1 MKEQKSIHYTFSYL
15 ILIFFIFSF
24 IGWVWEVAFHIAIDG
39 AFINRGV
46 FYGPWLPIYGS
57 GGIVMVLLAVKLKSH
72 PLRLC
77 GSIMAVSAVLEY
89 ITSVALERMTGNR
102 WWDYSEYL
110 FNFQGRVCLYGLLV
124 FGIGGCLII
133 YRVMPGLEKKIE
145 NIPVQIRRGIC
156 MALVILFFID
166 AMMVMKNPNQG
177 AGISIAAMRYFLN
190 LFGGF

>member
-1 MKEQKSIHYTFSYL
+1 MKKQKSVQYTFSYL

-24 IGWVWEVAFHIAIDG
+24 IGWAWEVAFHIAIDG

-89 ITSVALERMTGNR
+89 ITSVVLERVTGNR
-102 WWDYSEYL
+102 WWDYSEYR

-124 FGIGGCLII
+124 FGIGGCLIV

-145 NIPVQIRRGIC
+145 KIPLQVRRGIC
-156 MALVILFFID
+156 IVLVILFFID
-166 AMMVMKNPNQG
+166 AMMVMRNPNQG
-177 AGISIAAMRYFLN
+177 IGISIAAMR
-190 LFGGF
+190 

>member
-24 IGWVWEVAFHIAIDG
+24 IGWVWEVVFHIAIDG

-89 ITSVALERMTGNR
+89 ITSVALERVTGNR

-145 NIPVQIRRGIC
+145 KIPVQIRRGIC
-156 MALVILFFID
+156 IALVILFFID

-177 AGISIAAMRYFLN
+177 VGISIAAMR
-190 LFGGF
+190 

>member
-1 MKEQKSIHYTFSYL
+1 MKEHKSIQDTCSYL
-15 ILIFFIFSF
+15 ILMFFIFSF

-57 GGIVMVLLAVKLKSH
+57 GGIVIVLLAVKLKSH

-89 ITSVALERMTGNR
+89 VTSVALERVTGNR
-102 WWDYSEYL
+102 WWDYSEYR

-124 FGIGGCLII
+124 FGIGGCLIV
-133 YRVMPGLEKKIE
+133 YRVMPGLERKIE
-145 NIPVQIRRGIC
+145 KIPLQIRRGISI
-156 MALVILFFID
+156 ALIILFFID
-166 AMMVMKNPNQG
+166 AIMVMRNPNQG
-177 AGISIAAMRYFLN
+177 IGISIAAVR
-190 LFGGF
+190 